1 MTWLRSHGSVD
12 VCRKSWGSRS
22 TLKHGYEVWT
32 VKCPSIGSRISTCW
46 WTVVHMMSTHSGS
59 THCESMDPESSVDV
73 PMMQDEVRLVLDWVR
88 HGRSHHHDLAVL
100 LVDVERLIANG
111 QTKLDWDVLMGSLKG
126 IVVGCVLILVE
137 RNDTFVST
145 VWPDEGFVEQRLDVC
160 LVPHGDDR
168 SETESDVEDVV
179 VVVELHTVEKDDLEW
194 VEQFELVAEPEQ
206 EVVGSN
212 CALGSCPQMPAY
224 WTPRCSSSVV
234 SSLLH

>member
-1 MTWLRSHGSVD
+1 
-12 VCRKSWGSRS
+12 
-22 TLKHGYEVWT
+22 
-32 VKCPSIGSRISTCW
+32 
-46 WTVVHMMSTHSGS
+46 
-59 THCESMDPESSVDV
+59 MDPESSVDI
-73 PMMQDEVRLVLDWVR
+73 PMMQDEVRLVLDWVL
-88 HGRSHHHDLAVL
+88 HGRSHHRDLAVL

-111 QTKLDWDVLMGSLKG
+111 QKKLDWDVLMGSLKW

-137 RNDTFVST
+137 MNDMFVSM

-160 LVPHGDDR
+160 LVPHGDDG

-179 VVVELHTVEKDDLEW
+179 VVVELHTVEKDNLEW
-194 VEQFELVAEPEQ
+194 VEQFGLVVEPEQ

-224 WTPRCSSSVV
+224 WTQQCSSSVV

>member
-1 MTWLRSHGSVD
+1 M
-12 VCRKSWGSRS
+12 
-22 TLKHGYEVWT
+22 
-32 VKCPSIGSRISTCW
+32 KCPSIGSRISTCW
-46 WTVVHMMSTHSGS
+46 WTVVHMMGTHSGS
-59 THCESMDPESSVDV
+59 THCESMDPEGSVDI
-73 PMMQDEVRLVLDWVR
+73 PMMQDEVRLVLDWVL
-88 HGRSHHHDLAVL
+88 HGRSHHRDLAVL

-111 QTKLDWDVLMGSLKG
+111 QKKLDWDVLMGSLKG

-137 RNDTFVST
+137 MNDMFVST

-194 VEQFELVAEPEQ
+194 VEQFELVVEPEQ
-206 EVVGSN
+206 EVVGSD